1 LLSKGEPTLAIRS
14 FAGRMPRPAP
24 RDPEAA
30 TSDSDEGARRR
41 VMAMAQAR
49 TGKIAEAVAILAG
62 DEPFDQLL
70 LLRVHV
76 LAGNEDKAKQVAAK
90 LLAVY
95 PNDSAGGS
103 YGGPLV
109 QDVYGQVSLEGDY
122 AAALR
127 WLAERFP
134 DRARGIDRF
143 LGGPDDR
150 PNRSPGFSYGIRP
163 SSQVI
168 PIIRASLAYAE
179 EKGDANAARDL
190 RSRLTSVY
198 ESAGLF
204 AEAARCIAPL
214 AIDPTS
220 QLAAQPF
227 NYFAL
232 QWSVLRR
239 RVTTESFFQTA
250 PKTLASSRV
259 LLASSNGQR
268 WSRPPTTGQALPS
281 DDERVAFLTKMGP
294 GVLAPVM
301 DALGPNMIFSDDRTV
316 FVRAISALGD
326 EGDAPLLI
334 GVLARLN
341 EHAPQNPTVAAVREA
356 LHRLTKVRPPLA
368 QDEIG
373 FWNAWWRA
381 NAVRIVNGERTK

>member
-1 LLSKGEPTLAIRS
+1 
-14 FAGRMPRPAP
+14 
-24 RDPEAA
+24 
-30 TSDSDEGARRR
+30 
-41 VMAMAQAR
+41 MAMAQAR

-198 ESAGLF
+198 
-204 AEAARCIAPL
+204 
-214 AIDPTS
+214 
-220 QLAAQPF
+220 
-227 NYFAL
+227 
-232 QWSVLRR
+232 
-239 RVTTESFFQTA
+239 
-250 PKTLASSRV
+250 
-259 LLASSNGQR
+259 
-268 WSRPPTTGQALPS
+268 
-281 DDERVAFLTKMGP
+281 
-294 GVLAPVM
+294 
-301 DALGPNMIFSDDRTV
+301 
-316 FVRAISALGD
+316 
-326 EGDAPLLI
+326 
-334 GVLARLN
+334 
-341 EHAPQNPTVAAVREA
+341 
-356 LHRLTKVRPPLA
+356 
-368 QDEIG
+368 
-373 FWNAWWRA
+373 
-381 NAVRIVNGERTK
+381 